1 MAHHLPSI
9 SWFLQHRL
17 RPELWRHGGEPQRE
31 LKARREDDRVE
42 LEAKLVSEELWG
54 THPEQWKSRQY
65 FFYWL
70 ILRPGCV
77 AM

>member
-1 MAHHLPSI
+1 MFCFSF
-9 SWFLQHRL
+9 FLFL
-17 RPELWRHGGEPQRE
+17 SETE